1 MSLNVMEIK
10 NYKSEQIEKTWE
22 QSGKSTQP
30 IFILNV
36 IKNHQNKNK
45 SFVFIYYYYF
55 SLYKQHTYQ
64 RVLL

>member
-45 SFVFIYYYYF
+45 SFVFIYYYYLF
-55 SLYKQHTYQ
+55 
-64 RVLL
+64 V